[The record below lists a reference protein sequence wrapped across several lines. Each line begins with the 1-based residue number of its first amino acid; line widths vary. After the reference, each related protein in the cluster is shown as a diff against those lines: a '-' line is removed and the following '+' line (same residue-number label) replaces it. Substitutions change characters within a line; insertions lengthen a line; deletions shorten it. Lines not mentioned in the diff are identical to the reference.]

1 MRSDDASP
9 SNGLASLETARSSS
23 SSRSGRSGASLEA
36 ECGVRQNDTS
46 LDVLKL
52 KLTNGR
58 WMYRIV
64 SNLLT
69 NATAC
74 RPNKSNFSI
83 AA

>member
-23 SSRSGRSGASLEA
+23 SRSGRSGAALEA
-36 ECGVRQNDTS
+36 KCGVRQNDTS

-58 WMYRIV
+58 WLYRIV

>member
-23 SSRSGRSGASLEA
+23 SRSGRSGASLEA
-36 ECGVRQNDTS
+36 KCGVRQNDTS

-58 WMYRIV
+58 WLYRIV